1 MWKWILKQAIKAL
14 AEPIVD
20 AVISAL
26 EALAKRS
33 ENTID
38 THRVFMQETPEPV
51 PAGATRSSASS
62 SRTAATSSKAR
73 RERPCP

>member
-14 AEPIVD
+14 AEPIGD

-38 THRVFMQETPEPV
+38 DAFVAKFREFKEAIVGFILAHCDTIVK
-51 PAGATRSSASS
+51 SA
-62 SRTAATSSKAR
+62 
-73 RERPCP
+73 

>member
-20 AVISAL
+20 AVIEGL
-26 EALAKRS
+26 EILLKSRQDSRPSS

-38 THRVFMQETPEPV
+38 DSFVINN
-51 PAGATRSSASS
+51 
-62 SRTAATSSKAR
+62 
-73 RERPCP
+73 

>member
-38 THRVFMQETPEPV
+38 DAFVAKFREFKEEIIGFILAHCDNIVK
-51 PAGATRSSASS
+51 SA
-62 SRTAATSSKAR
+62 
-73 RERPCP
+73 